1 MNSEGVFSGRL
12 QMILQDD
19 DALFVQRIIDHV
31 HAKADL
37 L

>member
-1 MNSEGVFSGRL
+1 
-12 QMILQDD
+12 MILQDD